1 MAKKKWT
8 PAARRAFA
16 LKMKRAR
23 AAKQRGK
30 VAKRG
35 RRMRRK
41 NPGGYRLM
49 ATRGHERVFFNG
61 RKWTGSKSGARHYA
75 SLDSART
82 AGRLQ
87 LHHHPSFG
95 RMYRVYVVK

>member
-1 MAKKKWT
+1 
-8 PAARRAFA
+8 
-16 LKMKRAR
+16 
-23 AAKQRGK
+23 
-30 VAKRG
+30 
-35 RRMRRK
+35 
-41 NPGGYRLM
+41 M